1 MYRQLLLE
9 RSDGRIVRASLRG
22 ALRVLNV
29 LLHEFYGAS
38 DRDHGP
44 TKLLR
49 PCLKGSEFIG
59 SRRPL
64 CADRPS
70 STSSAAGAG
79 LGTRR
84 HRARHCSGACWMRRR
99 HGSGQHVS
107 RIYSLR
113 TTDMTSLSHA
123 SVHEH
128 EGVHTRFF
136 FLRANGY
143 VAPRRTRQPHLPR
156 MYRVSLPRFCVR
168 TAVEV
173 FPTGVRLTFGHS
185 SGFRHRVRTADH
197 RRTAYSVG
205 LRHRARTE
213 GSGLAHRR
221 DFVRRA
227 RFSSRPVSVA
237 ASSMVRA
244 TDLGVGHSFASE

>member
-1 MYRQLLLE
+1 MYRQLFLE
-9 RSDGRIVRASLRG
+9 RSDGRIMRASLRG

-44 TKLLR
+44 TKLVR
-49 PCLKGSEFIG
+49 PCSKGSEFIG

-99 HGSGQHVS
+99 HASSQHVS

-128 EGVHTRFF
+128 EGGKHKVF
-136 FLRANGY
+136 FLRASGH
-143 VAPRRTRQPHLPR
+143 VAPRRALKPRLHR
-156 MYRVSLPRFCVR
+156 MYRVSLRKEGVR
-168 TAVEV
+168 IAVEV
-173 FPTGVRLTFGHS
+173 CPTSDRQTPGDS
-185 SGFRHRVRTADH
+185 SGFRHRARTEDYQ
-197 RRTAYSVG
+197 RTDYLVG

-213 GSGLAHRR
+213 RVRHRAR
-221 DFVRRA
+221 TVGVRRGE
-227 RFSSRPVSVA
+227 RLSSSLVSCRGLLN
-237 ASSMVRA
+237 SPR
-244 TDLGVGHSFASE
+244 H